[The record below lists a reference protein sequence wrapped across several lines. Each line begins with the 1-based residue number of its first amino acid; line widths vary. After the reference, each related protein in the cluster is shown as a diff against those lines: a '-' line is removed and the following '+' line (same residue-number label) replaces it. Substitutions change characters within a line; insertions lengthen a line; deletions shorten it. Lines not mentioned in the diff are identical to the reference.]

1 MVGMGTRGDHLS
13 NPCHDCATRVLR
25 CLGTCTGSPRVEDLE
40 VLLLYKLEGLT
51 NVRGRARVMEQ
62 GHGAQHSPVLAPD
75 WASDEAH

>member
-1 MVGMGTRGDHLS
+1 M
-13 NPCHDCATRVLR
+13 
-25 CLGTCTGSPRVEDLE
+25 EDLE